1 MKAFRIMGRTFKGAY
16 DEFFLIIIVSLLWWA
31 GTLLIVTAPLAM
43 AGLQQVANRIA
54 NYRRVDLSFFW
65 EGARARIVASI
76 VLWLILVVAPPLFWL
91 SVTFYFERG
100 GWLLLLGTL
109 LFWALVFLVM
119 SAQYF
124 FPLLWQQSDPSLGLL
139 LRNAAVLAGRH
150 PLYSLLMVLFQV
162 VLIAISVIL
171 VLPLLMLPGVIALA
185 QNYAL
190 VGLLQEMGLAPQ
202 PPEPSKV

>member
-1 MKAFRIMGRTFKGAY
+1 MGRTFKGAY
-16 DEFFLIIIVSLLWWA
+16 DEFFLILIVSLLWWV

-43 AGLQQVANRIA
+43 AGLQQVGNRIA
-54 NYRRVDLSFFW
+54 NYRRVDLSFFC
-65 EGARARIVASI
+65 EGARARIGASI
-76 VLWLILVVAPPLFWL
+76 VLWLVLVIVPALFWL
-91 SVTFYFERG
+91 SVSFYFERG

-124 FPLLWQQSDPSLGLL
+124 FPLLWQQSDPGLGVL
-139 LRNAAVLAGRH
+139 LRNSAVLAGRH
-150 PLYSLLMVLFQV
+150 PLYSLLMVLFQAGLIVFSV
-162 VLIAISVIL
+162 VL
-171 VLPLLMLPGVIALA
+171 VLPLVVLPGLIALA

>member
-1 MKAFRIMGRTFKGAY
+1 MMGRTFKGAY
-16 DEFFLIIIVSLLWWA
+16 DEFFLILIVSLLWWV

-54 NYRRVDLSFFW
+54 NYRRVELAFFW
-65 EGARARIVASI
+65 DGARARIGASI
-76 VLWLILVVAPPLFWL
+76 VLWLMLVVAPPLFWM
-91 SVTFYFERG
+91 SVTFYFQRG
-100 GWLLLLGTL
+100 GWLLMLGTL

-124 FPLLWQQSDPSLGLL
+124 FPLLWQQTDPSLSLV
-139 LRNAAVLAGRH
+139 LRNSAVLAGRH
-150 PLYSLLMVLFQV
+150 PLYSLLIVLFQAALIV
-162 VLIAISVIL
+162 VSVVL
-171 VLPLLMLPGVIALA
+171 VLPLLVLPGIIALA

-202 PPEPSKV
+202 PPEPPKV